1 VYLSRLLLRIQGARL
16 VMLSALGSALG
27 VTALLLASSLPAA
40 AVGVVLVGL
49 GMAGIFPTTL
59 GLAGARFQE
68 YTGTVFGIL
77 FAIALTGGMTLPW
90 VVGQLAQAH
99 GLRLALLLPAVN
111 ALMILGLQWVILRIR
126 GN

>member
-1 VYLSRLLLRIQGARL
+1 
-16 VMLSALGSALG
+16 
-27 VTALLLASSLPAA
+27 
-40 AVGVVLVGL
+40 
-49 GMAGIFPTTL
+49 
-59 GLAGARFQE
+59 
-68 YTGTVFGIL
+68 
-77 FAIALTGGMTLPW
+77 MTLPW